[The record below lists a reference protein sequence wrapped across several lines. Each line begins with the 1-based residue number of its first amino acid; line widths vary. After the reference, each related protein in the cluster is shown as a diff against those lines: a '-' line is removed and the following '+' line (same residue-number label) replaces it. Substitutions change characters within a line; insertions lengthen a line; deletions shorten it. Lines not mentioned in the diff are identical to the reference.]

1 MQAAG
6 FDAIQ
11 AVRGCVR
18 IGEDRLDPFDTPIQ
32 DPDLILDVEVLAT
45 LASIMPHERLLTLA
59 SSYLNGLLARAGRIA
74 ALSASGELKLLAR
87 EAHDLK
93 STSGSF
99 GARRLQYLGENLE
112 TACRDQDHATAGS
125 LAATIAAVVPETVTA
140 VLRCHPDIP
149 LDAGAPR

>member
-1 MQAAG
+1 
-6 FDAIQ
+6 
-11 AVRGCVR
+11 
-18 IGEDRLDPFDTPIQ
+18 
-32 DPDLILDVEVLAT
+32 
-45 LASIMPHERLLTLA
+45 MPHERLIALA

-99 GARRLQYLGENLE
+99 GARRLQYLGETLE
-112 TACRDQDHATAGS
+112 TACRDLDHAAAGS

-149 LDAGAPR
+149 LDTAVPR